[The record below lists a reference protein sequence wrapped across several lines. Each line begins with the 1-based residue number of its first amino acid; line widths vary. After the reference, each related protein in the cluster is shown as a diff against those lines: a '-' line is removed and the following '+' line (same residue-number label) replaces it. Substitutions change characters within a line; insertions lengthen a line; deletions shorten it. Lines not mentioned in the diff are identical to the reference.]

1 MTQDLESIREFARR
15 SVNLPAQV
23 AVLVGGKVFTSG
35 TCVVRDISF
44 KGALL
49 VKFKLK
55 QQVFP
60 VRPFKIRFVLTH
72 PKHKGIG
79 GVAKPVRL
87 GVGREF
93 ELGVEFEEFWAGEQ
107 A

>member
-1 MTQDLESIREFARR
+1 MPQDLESIREFSRR
-15 SVNLPAQV
+15 SVNLPAEVDILV
-23 AVLVGGKVFTSG
+23 AGKVFTSG
-35 TCVVRDISF
+35 TCTVRDISF

-49 VKFKLK
+49 TKFKLK
-55 QQVFP
+55 KQVFP
-60 VRPFKIRFVLTH
+60 VRPFRLRFMLTH

-87 GVGREF
+87 GVGKEF

-107 A
+107 E